1 MFYEQNRLDQSLL
14 FRKISYG
21 HFFYIKIYYIIY
33 YVLEYN
39 IKYCFKMLL
48 QKDNSLL

>member
-21 HFFYIKIYYIIY
+21 HFYIKIYYIVY

>member
-14 FRKISYG
+14 FRKISL
-21 HFFYIKIYYIIY
+21 FYIKIYYIIY